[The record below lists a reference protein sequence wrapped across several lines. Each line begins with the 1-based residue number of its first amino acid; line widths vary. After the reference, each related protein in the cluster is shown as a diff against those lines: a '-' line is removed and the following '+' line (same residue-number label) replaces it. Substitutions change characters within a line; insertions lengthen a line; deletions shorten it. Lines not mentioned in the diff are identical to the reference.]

1 MQAEGIVR
9 INAENNQ
16 EEHLRNQLNS
26 GVVPD
31 GIDIH
36 CLAAWFRE
44 LPMGILDPIS
54 PEQVM
59 QCQSE
64 EDCTALCRLLP
75 PTETALLD
83 WAINLMADVVQHEH
97 LNKMNSQNISMVFSP
112 NVTRMADLLNALMY
126 AVQVINFLKT
136 LILKALRE

>member
-9 INAENNQ
+9 INADNNQ
-16 EEHLRNQLNS
+16 EEHLRNQLNNC
-26 GVVPD
+26 VVPD

-36 CLAAWFRE
+36 CLAGHDYCCIVE
-44 LPMGILDPIS
+44 LP
-54 PEQVM
+54 
-59 QCQSE
+59 E
-64 EDCTALCRLLP
+64 EDCTALCHLLP

-83 WAINLMADVVQHEH
+83 WAINLMAGVVQHEH

-112 NVTRMADLLNALMY
+112 NVSQMADPLNALMY